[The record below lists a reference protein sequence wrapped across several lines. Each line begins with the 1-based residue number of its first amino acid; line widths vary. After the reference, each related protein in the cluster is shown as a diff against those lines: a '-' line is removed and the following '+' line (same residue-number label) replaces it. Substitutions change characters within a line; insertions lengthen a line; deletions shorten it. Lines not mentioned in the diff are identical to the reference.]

1 MADTENVTTDHD
13 RIRAW
18 AEDRNARPATPRGTQ
33 EAGGGPGVLT
43 LDLVGYGAD
52 EEDLEHVPWEEWF
65 DKFDAANLAF
75 LYQDEKKSG
84 ETSTFFKLVD
94 RDRVDA

>member
-1 MADTENVTTDHD
+1 MADDDNTTTDHD

-18 AEDRNARPATPRGTQ
+18 ADERNAEPATARGTQ
-33 EAGGGPGVLT
+33 EADGDPGVLT
-43 LDLVGYGAD
+43 LDFVGYGAD
-52 EEDLEHVPWEEWF
+52 EEDLEHITWDDWF
-65 DKFDAANLAF
+65 DKFEESNLAF

-94 RDRVDA
+94 RDDA